1 MKARWFMRTRCIAF
15 LPPAA
20 LATGLVFL
28 LTSSIVSGLEATF
41 EVRQPAASLEI
52 VRYETECEILERRI
66 EEVARDVQSCE
77 ALPGCLR
84 SENIC
89 PAYMQEEIA
98 LEYERLRF
106 AVRER
111 CAGVPTYVTRV
122 AAICS
127 SSIVKCSTELCAG
140 ANVSE
145 EGIMPS
151 PAPNVFL
158 F

>member
-1 MKARWFMRTRCIAF
+1 MRIRCIAF

-28 LTSSIVSGLEATF
+28 LTSSIVSGLEATL
-41 EVRQPAASLEI
+41 EVRQLARSLEI
-52 VRYETECEILERRI
+52 VRYQTECEILKRRI

-98 LEYERLRF
+98 REYESLRI

-111 CAGVPTYVTRV
+111 CAGVPTFVTHG
-122 AAICS
+122 AATCS
-127 SSIVKCSTELCAG
+127 SSVVHCPTGLCVET
-140 ANVSE
+140 NVSG

-151 PAPNVFL
+151 PAPSVFL